1 MVALGKTT
9 LTARGMAARMI
20 GYARKYWHWAFLA
33 VLTMGFEVWA
43 DLMIP
48 SVMSRLVDDGILGQA
63 GGGPDAGAIARYGL
77 IMAAVAAAGAV
88 AGVLNN
94 LFVNLTGQNIGNDIR
109 KSAFSRIMQMTF
121 PQIEGYTTGS
131 LITRMTND
139 VSQVQRMVGNIVRGC
154 VKTALLLAGSI
165 WFVFQLDRQF
175 GLIVL
180 AAAPLMLLGMILCVS
195 KVVPLFPKLQ
205 SELDRVNAILQ
216 EDTDAIRVIKS
227 CVREIHEIARF
238 GSASDALIAIQL
250 RILTIFACIGP
261 IMNLI
266 LAAVVTGML
275 YVGFSDALAGHGSP
289 GSVMAGIMYTTRLLM
304 SVMMSVMLF
313 QMISRGLT
321 SWSRLREILGTE
333 PGMRQGTLQSPPG
346 PRGLVEVRGVSFAFP
361 DTLEPVLTDVSLTVR
376 PGESVAVMGATG
388 CGKTSLVN
396 LIARLYDPT
405 AGEVLVSGADVR
417 SYTRQALVSEVCV
430 ALQKPELF
438 AASIAQNI
446 AWGDPGA
453 SMDRIRE
460 AARIAQAEEFIL
472 ALPEGYDTVIAED
485 GLSLSGGQRQ
495 RIALARAVLRR
506 APVLIL
512 DDATSALDLK
522 TEALFYRALER
533 SMPDVTRIIVAQRIA
548 TARRADRIA
557 LIDSERIV
565 AQGTHEEL
573 LRSCPVYAEIFK
585 SQGGA
590 SDGV

>member
-9 LTARGMAARMI
+9 LTARGMTARMI

-289 GSVMAGIMYTTRLLM
+289 GSVMAGINRRTEYTIKDGKLTAQRQYLIDKKAYIVNSIFDNENKLHCGYVTGQRNRGKACLGSAQFLCYGSM
-304 SVMMSVMLF
+304 SY
-313 QMISRGLT
+313 T
-321 SWSRLREILGTE
+321 N
-333 PGMRQGTLQSPPG
+333 
-346 PRGLVEVRGVSFAFP
+346 A
-361 DTLEPVLTDVSLTVR
+361 LEPVSANSMH
-376 PGESVAVMGATG
+376 PSYK
-388 CGKTSLVN
+388 GK
-396 LIARLYDPT
+396 
-405 AGEVLVSGADVR
+405 
-417 SYTRQALVSEVCV
+417 
-430 ALQKPELF
+430 K
-438 AASIAQNI
+438 
-446 AWGDPGA
+446 
-453 SMDRIRE
+453 
-460 AARIAQAEEFIL
+460 
-472 ALPEGYDTVIAED
+472 VI
-485 GLSLSGGQRQ
+485 
-495 RIALARAVLRR
+495 
-506 APVLIL
+506 
-512 DDATSALDLK
+512 K
-522 TEALFYRALER
+522 
-533 SMPDVTRIIVAQRIA
+533 
-548 TARRADRIA
+548 
-557 LIDSERIV
+557 
-565 AQGTHEEL
+565 
-573 LRSCPVYAEIFK
+573 
-585 SQGGA
+585 
-590 SDGV
+590 